1 MDALLTPF
9 SKLLSRRQLLGG
21 IGAVAGITVAGLAL
35 SPSGEQAPGLYVL
48 EGRTMGTRYTVKIVG
63 PVLSDARLEA
73 LYADV
78 DAAFAAVDEGMSLYR
93 PTSELSRFNA
103 HPAGRI
109 EVSPAIFEVLTAA
122 REVALLSDGAFD
134 PTVAPLVEAWGFGP
148 VGPKGLPSA
157 ATLAEERR
165 AIGQAG
171 LVLDV
176 EKRTVLKAA
185 DRVALDFGGI
195 AKGKGVDAAA
205 AVLEAAGI
213 ANFMVEAG
221 GEIVTR
227 GQNAAGANWAIG
239 IEEPDSRFRR
249 ARLVVP
255 LSGEAIATSGDYRL
269 YVEHAGERYCHAIDP
284 RTARPIRHGLASVSV
299 IAADAMRADALA
311 TALLVL
317 GLDQGMALAERMD
330 LAALF
335 ISRDP
340 AGGLSDH
347 SSRAFVARQGALTA

>member
-9 SKLLSRRQLLGG
+9 SKLVSRRRLLGG

-35 SPSGEQAPGLYVL
+35 RPSGEHVPGLYVL
-48 EGRTMGTRYTVKIVG
+48 EGRTMGTRYTVKIAG
-63 PVLSDARLEA
+63 RVLSDARLET

-78 DAAFAAVDEGMSLYR
+78 DAAFVAVDEGMSVYR

-103 HPAGRI
+103 RPAGRI
-109 EVSPAIFEVLTAA
+109 EVSPALFEVLTAA
-122 REVALLSDGAFD
+122 REVALLSNGAFD

-148 VGPKGLPSA
+148 DGPKGLPSA
-157 ATLAEERR
+157 ATLAEGRR

-176 EKRTVLKAA
+176 EKRIVLKPE

-205 AVLEAAGI
+205 AALEAAGI

-227 GQNAAGANWAIG
+227 GQNAAGRTWAIG
-239 IEEPDSRFRR
+239 IEEPDSRSRR

-269 YVEHAGERYCHAIDP
+269 YVEHAGERYSHAIDP
-284 RTARPIRHGLASVSV
+284 RTAHPIGPGLASVSV
-299 IAADAMRADALA
+299 IAADAMRADALS

-317 GLDQGMALAERMD
+317 GLDQGKALAERTG
-330 LAALF
+330 LAAMF
-335 ISRDP
+335 ISRNP
-340 AGGLSDH
+340 AGELTDH
-347 SSRAFVARQGALTA
+347 ASRAFVARHGAVTA